1 MRREVMATGRVT
13 LPILTFEE
21 SMLSPSFG
29 YVFNPHWLD
38 PQESIVSIL
47 WKFARMN
54 VLSGHTIA
62 AQLAKTCI
70 DPYEGILASRTAVDM
85 RRLHQMLG
93 LQRKL
98 IRGALIPDTLR
109 KISSVH
115 FRFCPRCLRR
125 GYHSVVH
132 QLETVHHCPIH
143 GDWLQVQ
150 CSGCGQC
157 APYRLNARLLGAPF
171 RCADCGAFYG
181 LYAPS
186 FLKRKPLLTQQQR
199 VAITRLKLHYF
210 CS

>member
-1 MRREVMATGRVT
+1 MVTGPVT
-13 LPILTFEE
+13 FPILTFEE

-29 YVFNPHWLD
+29 YVFAPHWLD

-54 VLSGHTIA
+54 VLPGHRVV
-62 AQLAKTCI
+62 AQLAKKCV
-70 DPYEGILASRTAVDM
+70 DPYDGILANRAVVNM

-93 LQRKL
+93 LQLKL
-98 IRGALIPDTLR
+98 VRGALIPDKLN
-109 KISSVH
+109 KISSVY

-143 GDWLQVQ
+143 GSWLQTP
-150 CSGCGQC
+150 CRGCGQS
-157 APYRLNARLLGAPF
+157 APYRLNARLLDAPF
-171 RCADCGAFYG
+171 RCADCGTFYG
-181 LYAPS
+181 LYPPS
-186 FLKRKPLLTQQQR
+186 FLNRKPLTLPQR